1 MQITYYQRL
10 SEVRRILGIDLS
22 VESCISLQACV
33 VNPYLVSS
41 KLPVSSTLS

>member
-22 VESCISLQACV
+22 VESCMSLQAA
-33 VNPYLVSS
+33 LTASLLATAADAS
-41 KLPVSSTLS
+41 DA